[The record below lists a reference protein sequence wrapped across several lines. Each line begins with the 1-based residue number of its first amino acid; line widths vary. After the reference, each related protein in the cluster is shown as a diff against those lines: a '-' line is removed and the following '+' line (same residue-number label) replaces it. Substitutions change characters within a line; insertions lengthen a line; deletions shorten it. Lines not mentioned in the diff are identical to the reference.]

1 MLSIGQYDW
10 ISEAKPEDVIQLALA
25 AAPKSVQ
32 SVRFAA
38 RCGYIRT
45 FQPKAQ
51 KAWKRA
57 IKVAVS
63 EQLPVGWQP
72 FGKVPL
78 WVQVVYVFPPL
89 KSAKKAELEII
100 DSGGVIYKE
109 TRPDVNDNLNKGL
122 FDALTGVLWEDDGRV
137 VSSHVYKVFGKET
150 GILISAGV
158 LPKGLRKVEL

>member
-10 ISEAKPEDVIQLALA
+10 ISGTRPEHLTQLALA

-38 RCGYIRT
+38 RSGYIRT

-51 KAWKRA
+51 KEWKRA
-57 IKVAVS
+57 VKMAVS
-63 EQLPVGWQP
+63 EQLPVGWHP

-78 WVQVVYVFPPL
+78 WVQVTYVFPPL
-89 KSAKKAELEII
+89 KSFNKADKAVI
-100 DSGGVIYKE
+100 DGGGIIYKD

-137 VSSHVYKVFGKET
+137 VSSHVDKVYGKET
-150 GILISAGV
+150 GILISVGEMPRG
-158 LPKGLRKVEL
+158 LIKKG